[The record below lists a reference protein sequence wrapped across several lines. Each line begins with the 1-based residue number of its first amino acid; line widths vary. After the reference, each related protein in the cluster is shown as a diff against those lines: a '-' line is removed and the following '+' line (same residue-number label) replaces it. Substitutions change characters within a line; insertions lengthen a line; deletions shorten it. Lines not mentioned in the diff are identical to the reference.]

1 MSRLPPN
8 SLRRA
13 KCVSKSWYTLISGFM
28 SDPEFVARHLRN
40 MKNNPTTSMVLGSH
54 RGQFSLLTLFNDDV
68 SEYDIHGVTKMLP
81 FPLGQED
88 DGGLYEAFHCDGIL
102 CLVKNYR
109 TIMLWNPAIQEI
121 KLLPESKINA
131 IRPGVADIGF
141 GYDSSAKDYKV
152 VRIGYPCY
160 PNRGDPVRAE
170 VYTSRTDTWRE
181 INVNVGNICP
191 SECATLCW
199 RGVCYW
205 VVQVLGGVGWNNTMI
220 LCFDMCNEEF
230 HTMPSPS
237 ETYLFPDWSGFFVQ
251 NDSVALFLCSRVDDS
266 SSSSESGID
275 DCDPLSIEV
284 CVMDECFGMEGV
296 KGACSWTKSMY
307 TVTPPISIWD
317 VFKPWKSDEF
327 LMVDSNHQLVSYN
340 LRTKKLRNITIPSLH
355 ESEFCACYYVKSLVS
370 VRGL

>member
-1 MSRLPPN
+1 MASFSDLPKELMEEIMSRLSPN

-28 SDPEFVARHLRN
+28 SDPEFVVRHLRN
-40 MKNNPTTSMVLGSH
+40 MKNNPTTSMVLGGH
-54 RGQFSLLTLFNDDV
+54 IGQFSLLTLFNDDV
-68 SEYDIHGVTKMLP
+68 SEYHIHGVTKVFPL
-81 FPLGQED
+81 PLGQED
-88 DGGLYEAFHCDGIL
+88 DGDLYEAFHCDGIL

-181 INVNVGNICP
+181 INVNLGNICP
-191 SECATLCW
+191 SDCATLLE
-199 RGVCYW
+199 RSLL
-205 VVQVLGGVGWNNTMI
+205 LGGTG
-220 LCFDMCNEEF
+220 
-230 HTMPSPS
+230 PS
-237 ETYLFPDWSGFFVQ
+237 ETYLFADWSGFFVQ
-251 NDSVALFLCSRVDDS
+251 NDSLALFLCSTVDDS

-275 DCDPLSIEV
+275 DCDPLSIDI
-284 CVMDECFGMEGV
+284 CVMDECFGVEGV
-296 KGACSWTKSMY
+296 RGACSWTKSVY
-307 TVTPPISIWD
+307 TVTPPIGIWD

-340 LRTKKLRNITIPSLH
+340 LRTKKLRNITIPSLR